1 MSETDAAEYVGVSLA
16 QFRRERQKGLWPAPV
31 PRGARVNTYDREA
44 LDNAVDRLSGRINHP
59 DPEID
64 LPEFGPGCG
73 ASELYRRPM
82 SKTTLTPFNEETA
95 ARP

>member
-1 MSETDAAEYVGVSLA
+1 MSAYLSRNSGASDKRVCGPHRS
-16 QFRRERQKGLWPAPV
+16 